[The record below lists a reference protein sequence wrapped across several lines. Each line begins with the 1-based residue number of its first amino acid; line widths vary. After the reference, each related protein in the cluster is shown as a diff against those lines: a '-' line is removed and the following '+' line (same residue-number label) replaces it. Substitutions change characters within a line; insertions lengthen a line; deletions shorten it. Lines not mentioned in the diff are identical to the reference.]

1 MRFFSK
7 FSILGHLIKNA
18 KFLLYLWQII
28 DTSSLYFLLIFQ
40 CSIMFYEVPLDPY
53 HDPIKDGTRAR
64 RVKREEHTLILLK
77 IFSDNSYEIFFL
89 FSVQYLS

>member
-1 MRFFSK
+1 
-7 FSILGHLIKNA
+7 
-18 KFLLYLWQII
+18 
-28 DTSSLYFLLIFQ
+28 
-40 CSIMFYEVPLDPY
+40 MFYEVPLDPY

-64 RVKREEHTLILLK
+64 RVRREEHTLILLK